1 MVFEGISKEVSIW
14 LSIWKMEEEDVTTQV
29 DDDVD
34 DVDDDD
40 EADDKGIGGMVML
53 R

>member
-1 MVFEGISKEVSIW
+1 
-14 LSIWKMEEEDVTTQV
+14 MEEADVTTQV

-40 EADDKGIGGMVML
+40 EADDKSIGGMVML